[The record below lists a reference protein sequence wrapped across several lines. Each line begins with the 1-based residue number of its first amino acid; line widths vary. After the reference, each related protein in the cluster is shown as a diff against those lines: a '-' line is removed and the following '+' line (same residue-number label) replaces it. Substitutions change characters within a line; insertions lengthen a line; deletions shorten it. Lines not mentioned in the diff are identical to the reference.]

1 RQGRPPGGDHA
12 RGRRPRAARPG
23 RGRTAQAPAAGAL
36 QGEGRQVRRGAHPP
50 QGRQGG
56 GRRGDALMR
65 TNPVAV
71 ARGRRRARVRKRV
84 RGTEARPRLSVF
96 RSDRHTYVQVIADS
110 AGKTL
115 LAVSTLTPEL
125 RAQLKKT
132 ADVSAAKEVPEAIR
146 KGIDEAKKSMLAVPI
161 TDGTIPYEVTGNFGA
176 GAVLLKPASDGTGVI
191 AGGGVRAVVELAGI
205 ANVLTKCLGSNNPHN

>member
-1 RQGRPPGGDHA
+1 MSRVGKLPIPVPAGVKVHVSDGLVRVEGPKGKLERRVVPDVPVAVEGGTVGVKRTDHS
-12 RGRRPRAARPG
+12 RHG
-23 RGRTAQAPAAGAL
+23 RGRTAHSPAAGAL

-65 TNPVAV
+65 TNPAAV

-125 RAQLKKT
+125 
-132 ADVSAAKEVPEAIR
+132 
-146 KGIDEAKKSMLAVPI
+146 
-161 TDGTIPYEVTGNFGA
+161 
-176 GAVLLKPASDGTGVI
+176 
-191 AGGGVRAVVELAGI
+191 
-205 ANVLTKCLGSNNPHN
+205 